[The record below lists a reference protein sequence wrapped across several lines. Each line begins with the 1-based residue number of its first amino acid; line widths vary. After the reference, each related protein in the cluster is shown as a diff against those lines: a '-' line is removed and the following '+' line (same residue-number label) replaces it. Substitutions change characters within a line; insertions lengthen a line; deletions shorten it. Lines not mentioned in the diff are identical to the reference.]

1 MTDIF
6 SLTYEQACAWLCE
19 NGFRATQAANIFRDI
34 YKNKAGSFDEMKS
47 VSAKVKQLLSDR
59 FYFGVLKI
67 DEILQSVDTVKY
79 LFELS
84 DGCRVE
90 TVLMRQKYGNS
101 VCISTQSGCNMG
113 CKFCCSGRM
122 KKQRDLTAGEMILQI
137 LSVEKHQNITIS
149 NITVMGI
156 GEPFDNYQA
165 LCDFIDIATLPHG
178 LEMGTNHITVSTCG
192 LCDRIRQ
199 FADRKDPCNLAVS
212 LHAPNDEIRDMLMP
226 VNRRY
231 KVGEVIK
238 AAKYYSEKC
247 NRKVLLEYIMLD
259 GINDSRENARQLAE
273 LIGEARLFV
282 NLIPFNASQG
292 SIYRRSGEE
301 KIKAFYDEL
310 KKNGINVTRRKEF
323 GSQLSAAC
331 GQLRSDRI
339 ISIDTKSGG
348 TI

>member
-6 SLTYEQACAWLCE
+6 SLTYEHACALLCE

-34 YKNKAGSFDEMKS
+34 YKNKAASFDEMKS
-47 VSAKVKQLLSDR
+47 VSSKLKQFLSDR
-59 FYFGVLKI
+59 FYFGALKI

-79 LFELS
+79 LFELY

-101 VCISTQSGCNMG
+101 ICISTQSGCNMG

-122 KKQRDLTAGEMILQI
+122 KKQRDLTCAEMILQI
-137 LSVEKHQNITIS
+137 LTVEKHQNITIS

-156 GEPFDNYQA
+156 GEPFDNYEA
-165 LCDFIDIATLPHG
+165 LCDFIDIASLPHG

-192 LCDRIRQ
+192 ICDRVRQ

-212 LHAPNDEIRDMLMP
+212 LHAPDDGIRDMLMP
-226 VNRRY
+226 INHRY
-231 KVGEVIK
+231 KVKEVIE
-238 AAKYYSEKC
+238 AATYYTEKC
-247 NRKVLLEYIMLD
+247 NRKVLLEYILLD
-259 GINDSRENARQLAE
+259 GVNDSRENARQLARI
-273 LIGEARLFV
+273 IGASRLFV
-282 NLIPFNASQG
+282 NLIPFNASPD
-292 SIYRRSGEE
+292 SSFRRSSEE
-301 KIKAFYDEL
+301 KIAAFYDEL

-331 GQLRSDRI
+331 GQLRSDRMI
-339 ISIDTKSGG
+339 YEGIKGGG